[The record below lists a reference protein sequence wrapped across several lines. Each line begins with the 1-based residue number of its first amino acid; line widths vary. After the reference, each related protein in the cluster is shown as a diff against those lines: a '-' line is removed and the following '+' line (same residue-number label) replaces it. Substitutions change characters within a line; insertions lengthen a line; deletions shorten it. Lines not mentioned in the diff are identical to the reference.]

1 MTEGRNAVEQ
11 ALFNYPIKEIRHQYG
26 TLVLILNGGY
36 EVEIS
41 PTTDDLDE
49 SILGLNI
56 ELFKNERTK
65 KGGYA
70 I

>member
-1 MTEGRNAVEQ
+1 MMEDRNAVES